1 MWMGG
6 GGGGGDAA
14 QSSSK
19 DGAQASLA
27 NDGERAQ
34 PADQGREREERKW
47 RGAPVAEWDGCTEE
61 VALCTCGPAEVGVG
75 CCCWCPAVGEARGTG
90 LQGRTGQ

>member
-1 MWMGG
+1 VDGRMGW
-6 GGGGGDAA
+6 GDAA

-27 NDGERAQ
+27 IDEERAQ
-34 PADQGREREERKW
+34 PADQGREHEERKW
-47 RGAPVAEWDGCTEE
+47 RGSPVAEWDGCTEE

-75 CCCWCPAVGEARGTG
+75 CCCWCPAVGEASGTG